1 MLQRSDWDEESWRP
15 TNNSSSMCTLC
26 RFTANQSV
34 KAIYW
39 AFGLV
44 NTGIPFFF
52 SFLLVHHRRNDDIF
66 APFPFYSST
75 TEVTSTSTFL
85 HRPPPATETWGNKQ
99 YLYADL
105 GWVFFFFKQKITGF
119 QYIAQWSPHPKTS
132 RGLSLASLRSLT
144 GEDDLLGSFR
154 DSLTPKVFF
163 AQDFERHTLVD
174 HKPLVLCSRGNSTS
188 GLFSICIYKTLY
200 LQMWQNLQRN
210 KRYTLENAKIPPE
223 LPNNLP

>member
-1 MLQRSDWDEESWRP
+1 MTFLLLFLFTRPPRRSLQRQL
-15 TNNSSSMCTLC
+15 SSRDLHQRRKPGEISNIFML
-26 RFTANQSV
+26 
-34 KAIYW
+34 I
-39 AFGLV
+39 LV
-44 NTGIPFFF
+44 
-52 SFLLVHHRRNDDIF
+52 
-66 APFPFYSST
+66 
-75 TEVTSTSTFL
+75 EC
-85 HRPPPATETWGNKQ
+85 
-99 YLYADL
+99 
-105 GWVFFFFKQKITGF
+105 FFFFKQKITGF

-200 LQMWQNLQRN
+200 LQ
-210 KRYTLENAKIPPE
+210 I
-223 LPNNLP
+223 